1 MFFVFACQTTS
12 ARSTVQNW
20 MLLCWFWIKM
30 DCFVW
35 SCVCCVLWY
44 LCLFRI
50 LVTLYARALDFF
62 GHKTF
67 YFSSRCNCR
76 RRCCPHRCCWHCHL
90 LRKVCAHSEGEASCV
105 INISSV
111 RGIFIVFYLKNNTDI
126 RPQRQT
132 CVSLQSRSC
141 FTSEDRFVREIC
153 T

>member
-1 MFFVFACQTTS
+1 MLILN
-12 ARSTVQNW
+12 QNG
-20 MLLCWFWIKM
+20 LLCVIV
-30 DCFVW
+30 CLL
-35 SCVCCVLWY
+35 CVVVSVSVSY
-44 LCLFRI
+44 I
-50 LVTLYARALDFF
+50 LVTLYARALDFLVTKLF
-62 GHKTF
+62 TLVFVPTF
-67 YFSSRCNCR
+67 CVNCS
-76 RRCCPHRCCWHCHL
+76 HRCCWYCHL

-141 FTSEDRFVREIC
+141 FTSEDRFVRKIY